1 MRASPVREAG
11 YRFSAPEETQKD
23 IEVVDDGTHGA
34 LAGWGGVFTELH
46 PGPMRGECLVAERGL
61 SVSAWGACVRDPLD
75 HSQTK
80 TLGAGMR

>member
-1 MRASPVREAG
+1 MRASPVRKAG

-61 SVSAWGACVRDPLD
+61 SVSA
-75 HSQTK
+75 
-80 TLGAGMR
+80 